1 MKEFIEFEQ
10 LVASIFSHSGF
21 KVENVNKIFTTKNGR
36 SLELDFS
43 IFKDNKKSAVEV
55 KLYRS
60 RVPNNYYKK
69 AALALELRIFELGFD
84 SGVLVTTSVMPESLR
99 QEIEDSG
106 IVVIN
111 HFELIELATDSI
123 ELSEKLA
130 SFLSERRAD
139 FINNKKHY
147 NKAKI
152 IEKIQNAKQ
161 VGSYK
166 PLSLLKKTPKQRDYC
181 KELKAI
187 IPGSSDFSSYEK
199 KCVEILKYL
208 FDHHLTGWKTQQ
220 SSNDNL
226 NRFDLVTR
234 VRSDSDFWR
243 FLSRELGSRYII
255 FEFKNYEDEIGQGEI
270 LTTEKYLHKTALR
283 TVAFMV
289 SRKGASSNAI
299 KFAEGAMRE
308 HGKLIIVLEDDELC
322 KMLSMKEQG
331 DDPSEYLFE
340 KVDDFLMSLSR

>member
-1 MKEFIEFEQ
+1 MKEYYEFEE
-10 LVASIFSHSGF
+10 LVAKIFVHSGF
-21 KVENVNKIFTTKNGR
+21 KVEDVNKTFTTKDGKR
-36 SLELDFS
+36 LELDFS
-43 IFKDNKKSAVEV
+43 ISKSNKKSAVEV

-60 RVPNNYYKK
+60 KVPNHYYKR
-69 AALALELRIFELGFD
+69 AVLALRLRIFELGFD
-84 SGVLVTTSVMPESLR
+84 SGVLVTTSVMPESLK

-106 IVVIN
+106 IVVIDQ
-111 HFELIELATDSI
+111 FELIELAADSI

-130 SFLSERRAD
+130 SLLSERPAKVVKTKKRH
-139 FINNKKHY
+139 NKTQII
-147 NKAKI
+147 AKL
-152 IEKIQNAKQ
+152 QNAKQ
-161 VGSYK
+161 FSSAK
-166 PLSLLKKTPKQRDYC
+166 PLSFLNQIPKPRDYC
-181 KELKAI
+181 KELRAI
-187 IPGSSDFSSYEK
+187 NPGRADFSKYEK
-199 KCVEILKYL
+199 KCVEILRYL
-208 FDHHLTGWKTQQ
+208 FDAHLTGWKTQQ

-234 VRSDSDFWR
+234 VRSESDFWR

-255 FEFKNYEDEIGQGEI
+255 FEFKNYQDEIEQGEV

-289 SRKGASSNAI
+289 SRKGASPNAI

-308 HGKLIIVLEDDELC
+308 HGKLIIILEDNELC

-340 KVDDFLMSLSR
+340 KVDDFLMSLPR

>member
-1 MKEFIEFEQ
+1 MKEFYEFEE
-10 LVASIFSHSGF
+10 LAAKIFTHSGF
-21 KVENVNKIFTTKNGR
+21 KVENINKIFTTKNGK

-43 IFKDNKKSAVEV
+43 ISKANKKSAVEV

-60 RVPNNYYKK
+60 QVPNHYYEK
-69 AALALELRIFELGFD
+69 AVLALRLRIFELDFD
-84 SGVLVTTSVMPESLR
+84 SGVLVTASVMPESLK

-106 IVVIN
+106 IVVIDQ
-111 HFELIELATDSI
+111 FELIELAADSI

-130 SFLSERRAD
+130 SILSERRAD
-139 FINNKKHY
+139 VVKDKKHHD
-147 NKAKI
+147 KDKI
-152 IEKIQNAKQ
+152 IEKIQNAKKI
-161 VGSYK
+161 SSDN
-166 PLSLLKKTPKQRDYC
+166 PLSFLKKIPKPRDYC

-187 IPGSSDFSSYEK
+187 SPGRVDFSRYEK

-208 FDHHLTGWKTQQ
+208 FDSHLTGWKTQQ

-255 FEFKNYEDEIGQGEI
+255 FEFKNYEDKIGQGEV

-322 KMLSMKEQG
+322 QMLSMKEQG